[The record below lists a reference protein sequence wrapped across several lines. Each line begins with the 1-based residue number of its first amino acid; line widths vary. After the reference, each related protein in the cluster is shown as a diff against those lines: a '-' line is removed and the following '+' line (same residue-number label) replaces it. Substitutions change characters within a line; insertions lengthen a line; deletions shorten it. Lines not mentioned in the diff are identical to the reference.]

1 VIAPN
6 AQIVAKLRAR
16 CPELKIIGFPKGA
29 GAKLIDYVRETGVDG
44 VGLDET
50 LEPEWAHKM
59 LPAGLPVQGNLD
71 PLALVAGGDAL
82 TTATDRIIA
91 AFADRP
97 HIFNLGHGIVPDAPI
112 AHVEALIA
120 LVRR

>member
-1 VIAPN
+1 VSR
-6 AQIVAKLRAR
+6 LRAR
-16 CPELKIIGFPKGA
+16 CPDLKIIGFPKGA

-50 LEPEWAHKM
+50 IVPEWADAM
-59 LPAGLPVQGNLD
+59 LPPGLPVQGNLD
-71 PLALVAGGDAL
+71 PLALVAGGKAL
-82 TTATDRIIA
+82 ETAVDRIIT

-112 AHVEALIA
+112 AHVEAL
-120 LVRR
+120 LKRVRG